1 MENNLK
7 IFEKEEFGK
16 VSTLLDEKSNVWFI
30 GKEIA
35 KILGYK
41 NSSRDIN
48 RHVDEEDRKIIQ
60 NYRNGTLEKT
70 SNRGVIII
78 NESGLY
84 SLILSSKLP
93 KAKGFKHWITSEV
106 LPSIRKTGTYSIE
119 RNSYMIEDP
128 IERAKRWIE
137 EEQERQKL
145 RIENSDMK
153 PKAEFYDTVTDSK
166 TAIPMDKVAKILDVK
181 GMGRN
186 NLFEF
191 LRKYEIL
198 QSNNS
203 PYQKYVDSGYF
214 RVIEKSFKDDG
225 GETKVYTK
233 TLVYQKGVDYI
244 RKLLKK
250 HNKF

>member
-1 MENNLK
+1 
-7 IFEKEEFGK
+7 
-16 VSTLLDEKSNVWFI
+16 
-30 GKEIA
+30 
-35 KILGYK
+35 
-41 NSSRDIN
+41 
-48 RHVDEEDRKIIQ
+48 
-60 NYRNGTLEKT
+60 
-70 SNRGVIII
+70 
-78 NESGLY
+78 
-84 SLILSSKLP
+84 
-93 KAKGFKHWITSEV
+93 
-106 LPSIRKTGTYSIE
+106 
-119 RNSYMIEDP
+119 
-128 IERAKRWIE
+128 
-137 EEQERQKL
+137 
-145 RIENSDMK
+145 MK

-191 LRKYEIL
+191 LRKNEVL

-214 RVIEKSFKDDG
+214 RVVEKSFKDDS
-225 GETKVYTK
+225 GEAKVYTK